1 MSFWAIFCAFR
12 SLTTRK
18 IKILEKRKNNLEMSS
33 FYTYQ
38 NSWSYD
44 VCSLKY
50 GVWQTFCHF
59 GPFFALYPTI
69 DPNKKN
75 LEKCKKTFSLCITQ
89 VYYEWRSYYIWFLR
103 YKAQERDF
111 LSFWVIFCPLTLRT
125 TQEIKIFK
133 KNGKNNKNDK
143 PGDIIIWHLCTTN
156 DDMMYGSWNMEH
168 NRQDFSHFAPFLP
181 FYPPNKPENQKLKK
195 KKDKSTWR
203 YISFYTSVP
212 KIMIICYNVPE
223 IWHVTDVII
232 FHFGPSFALSPTT
245 SLKIEIS

>member
-1 MSFWAIFCAFR
+1 MKWDRHNFCHFWAIFCAFR

-89 VYYEWRSYYIWFLR
+89 VYYEWRSYHIWFLR
-103 YKAQERDF
+103 YKAQQRDF
-111 LSFWVIFCPLTLRT
+111 FVILGHFLPFDAPNNSRNQTF
-125 TQEIKIFK
+125 ENNEEK
-133 KNGKNNKNDK
+133 KKKKKKNDK

-168 NRQDFSHFAPFLP
+168 NRQNFSHFGPFLP

-195 KKDKSTWR
+195 R
-203 YISFYTSVP
+203 
-212 KIMIICYNVPE
+212 
-223 IWHVTDVII
+223 
-232 FHFGPSFALSPTT
+232 
-245 SLKIEIS
+245 

>member
-89 VYYEWRSYYIWFLR
+89 VYYEWRSYHIWFLR
-103 YKAQERDF
+103 YKAQQRDF
-111 LSFWVIFCPLTLRT
+111 FVIL
-125 TQEIKIFK
+125 
-133 KNGKNNKNDK
+133 G
-143 PGDIIIWHLCTTN
+143 H
-156 DDMMYGSWNMEH
+156 
-168 NRQDFSHFAPFLP
+168 FLP
-181 FYPPNKPENQKLKK
+181 FDAPNNSRNQTFENNEEKK
-195 KKDKSTWR
+195 KKKKMINLEILSFDTCVPQMIWCMVPGIWSTTDRIFLILDHFCPFTLQTNQKIKS
-203 YISFYTSVP
+203 
-212 KIMIICYNVPE
+212 
-223 IWHVTDVII
+223 
-232 FHFGPSFALSPTT
+232 
-245 SLKIEIS
+245 